1 LKTAAVSLTPA
12 EILFLIIFVADLRI
26 CGDLST
32 EIGAAMLKSSS
43 IVQMNKSAH
52 YLKIASLFT
61 IVSFIL
67 HYHLIP
73 ISVFIHANYLHTIRD
88 SPTG

>member
-1 LKTAAVSLTPA
+1 MDL
-12 EILFLIIFVADLRI
+12 LIY
-26 CGDLST
+26 GDLST
-32 EIGAAMLKSSS
+32 EIDAAMLKASS

-67 HYHLIP
+67 HYHLIL
-73 ISVFIHANYLHTIRD
+73 ISAFIHANHLHTNRH
-88 SPTG
+88 SFRV